1 MSIPTQSTTSTSERE
16 TLFQF
21 LTLYSDYHN
30 HKEQMALSIF
40 GLEGA
45 FFIGLFALGTWPPE
59 VARMGSTSLAIIFV
73 IVWAL
78 FHTALR
84 YQLRNRRLAAIM
96 CAACTDALTQ
106 GDDIVY
112 EPSSHAYR
120 APTVVADLV
129 DTFLVPVR
137 GALRASDVDMPSARE
152 GARIRPS
159 TLLSY
164 QYHLANRKNDSAASW
179 TRYALPIE
187 WLTTVGSG
195 LLLGIALHRV
205 LNLPPLP
212 AP

>member
-1 MSIPTQSTTSTSERE
+1 M
-16 TLFQF
+16 LFEF
-21 LTLYSDYHN
+21 LSLQSDYHN

-59 VARMGSTSLAIIFV
+59 VARMGGSSLAVIFV

-96 CAACTDALTQ
+96 CAAYTDALTQ
-106 GDDIVY
+106 EDDIIY
-112 EPSSHAYR
+112 EPSSHAFR
-120 APTVVADLV
+120 PPSLAADLI

-137 GALRASDVDMPSARE
+137 GALRASDVDMPATIE
-152 GARIRPS
+152 GTLIEPS

-164 QYHLANRKNDSAASW
+164 QYHLATRKNDSAVSW

-205 LNLPPLP
+205 LNLAP
-212 AP
+212 AVPQPAY